1 MPAARWATFD
11 LAARRYTIILMK
23 VGIVGTG
30 MVGATAAYA
39 MVMQGIGRQIVLVD
53 LNKERAAAEA
63 ADLLHAVP
71 FAHALKINSGDYGDL
86 EGCRV
91 VIIAAGVSQRPGET
105 RLQLLERNA
114 AVFRQV
120 VPSILEHAPEAI
132 LLVSSNPVD
141 VMTHVTALYAA
152 GHGVPS
158 SRVIGSGTTLDTARF
173 RALLG
178 ECLGVDATHIHGYV
192 VGEHGDSEVITWSLT
207 NVGNLPLEEF
217 SRRQG
222 ITLDEA
228 VQQEI
233 EEQVRQAAYRIIEG
247 KGATYYGIGSALA
260 RIVNVI
266 LRDQRA
272 ILTVC
277 TRTEGIAGVKDVTA
291 AMPRLV
297 GGDGVLAT
305 FALPLSDKEQSALHA
320 SASVIRQAIDELED
334 LL

>member
-1 MPAARWATFD
+1 MV
-11 LAARRYTIILMK
+11 LMK

-30 MVGATAAYA
+30 LVGATAAYA
-39 MVMQGIGRQIVLVD
+39 LVMQGIGRQIVLVD

-71 FAHALKINSGDYGDL
+71 FAHALKIKSGDYVDL

-105 RLQLLERNA
+105 RLQLLGRNA

-120 VPSILEHAPEAI
+120 VPSILQHAPDAI

-141 VMTHVTALYAA
+141 VMTHVTAVYAA
-152 GHGVPS
+152 EHGVPS

-217 SRRQG
+217 SHCQG
-222 ITLDEA
+222 ITLDEG
-228 VQQEI
+228 VRQEI

-277 TRTEGIAGVKDVTA
+277 TRTEEIAGVKDVTA
-291 AMPRLV
+291 ALPRLV

-305 FALPLSDKEQSALHA
+305 FALPLNDKEQSALHA

>member
-1 MPAARWATFD
+1 
-11 LAARRYTIILMK
+11 MK

-39 MVMQGIGRQIVLVD
+39 LVMQGIGRQIVLVD

-71 FAHALKINSGDYGDL
+71 FAHALKISSGDYPDL
-86 EGCRV
+86 AGCRV
-91 VIIAAGVSQRPGET
+91 VIIAAGVSQRSGET
-105 RLQLLERNA
+105 RLELLERNA
-114 AVFRQV
+114 GVFRQI
-120 VPSILEHAPEAI
+120 VPSILEHAPDAI
-132 LLVSSNPVD
+132 LVVSSNPVD
-141 VMTHVTALYAA
+141 VMTHVTAIYAEE
-152 GHGVPS
+152 HGVPS
-158 SRVIGSGTTLDTARF
+158 QRVIGSGTTLDTARF

-192 VGEHGDSEVITWSLT
+192 IGEHGDSEVITWSLT

-222 ITLDEA
+222 ITLDDA
-228 VQQEI
+228 VRREI
-233 EEQVRQAAYRIIEG
+233 DDQVRGAAYQIIEG

-277 TRTEGIAGVKDVTA
+277 TRTADIAGVQDVTA
-291 AMPRLV
+291 SLPQLL

-305 FALPLSDKEQSALHA
+305 FALPLSEAEEAALHN
-320 SASVIRQAIDELED
+320 SASVIRGAIDELEEH
-334 LL
+334 L